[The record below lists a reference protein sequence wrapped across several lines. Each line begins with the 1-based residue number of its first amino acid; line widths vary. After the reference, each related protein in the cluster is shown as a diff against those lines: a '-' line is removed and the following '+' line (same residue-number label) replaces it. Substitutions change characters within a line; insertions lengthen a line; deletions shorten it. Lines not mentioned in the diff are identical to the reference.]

1 MRGALTG
8 NYSGKQ
14 MILQGND
21 PYRGPS
27 FSLGNRLLR
36 AVWGVVYLLF
46 FRISPRPLHA
56 WRVFLLQLF
65 GAQIG
70 SGCHIYPSVKVWAPW
85 DLSLGNHVG
94 VADGVT
100 LYCMDK
106 ISIGDFAVI
115 SQGAHLC
122 CGSHDYNS
130 ENFQLIAKPI
140 DIGIHAW
147 VCAEV
152 FIHPGVAI
160 PEGAVIGA
168 RAVVPKSLSVPW
180 AVYAGN
186 PCRQVAKRVCLKNS
200 EV

>member
-1 MRGALTG
+1 
-8 NYSGKQ
+8 

-36 AVWGVVYLLF
+36 ALWGVVYLLF
-46 FRISPRPLHA
+46 FRISPRPFHA
-56 WRVFLLQLF
+56 WRIFLLRLF
-65 GAQIG
+65 GARIEV
-70 SGCHIYPSVKVWAPW
+70 GCHIYPSVKVWAPW
-85 DLSLGNHVG
+85 NLNLGKRVG

-106 ISIGDFAVI
+106 IIIGDYVVI

-122 CGSHDYNS
+122 GGTHDYNS
-130 ENFQLIAKPI
+130 INFQLIVKPI
-140 DIGIHAW
+140 EIGAYAW
-147 VCAEV
+147 ICAEA
-152 FIHPGVAI
+152 FIHPGVI
-160 PEGAVIGA
+160 VPEGAVVGA
-168 RAVVPKSLSVPW
+168 RTVVPKSLSMPW

-186 PCRQVAKRVCLKNS
+186 PCRQVATRKLFRNC